1 MTELWTKEATLL
13 KAFELAERLCPERS
27 AALAVTRRAWAVLDV
42 AVAVQDKRLYYR
54 PRRHRGGREPSRTKV
69 FLCEAH
75 LLQRLVLA
83 EAETR
88 APADSQA
95 GFTAIFLAAVVR
107 RALERNSFYAALAVT
122 RVLHD
127 YRTREGMRLY
137 ADLVH
142 DRARVR
148 SEDYWRSRKS
158 QRMSELLQLYG
169 ERLQRCYGM
178 RGEERFV
185 AVEDVDPLVPLVE
198 ETLAALT
205 PWGTPCVVTE
215 KSDSSPDG
223 ISPLAWSGDAAE
235 DRREVERM
243 HALVHPAC
251 FRRLACAAGLDAPA
265 ARLAIP
271 RLLCSKGDD
280 GEVGRRATLPL
291 DEHEQAALFAEIEGF
306 SRRRREAPNVC
317 LSVLVDGI
325 ERGRIEPERHAA
337 CRIAVGSDATR
348 VEVVTSDLQG
358 SEPLL
363 LAWLPLERESAS
375 DAFRPLRRTLTL
387 EGGQRLTFM
396 ITPGPAGEA
405 DQVPTAEVLVRYQ
418 ETALVRRLGLGL
430 RRLRIRTRAWGRWPI
445 PRPVL
450 VSLAVFGLAVMVFRA
465 VPWPSSSPLPAAL
478 APPSEPSSAQPLSSP
493 QPKALPV
500 ERDRHP
506 SDDGLARSLTPRPT
520 GVGLAKVHVLWL
532 DVAAATPADRAVV
545 ERVED
550 QLAASG
556 FVLSSHSEQADA
568 ALEIEVLR
576 APAAENTGNAD
587 VHWRLRVVNAAGTVL
602 WPASGSPRDY
612 RGPLSLTASQ
622 MARELSSALAT
633 AQESR
638 RDRSDRP

>member
-1 MTELWTKEATLL
+1 MTALWTKETTLL
-13 KAFELAERLCPERS
+13 KAFELAQRLCPERS
-27 AALAVTRRAWAVLDV
+27 TALAVTRRAWAVVDV

-54 PRRHRGGREPSRTKV
+54 PRRRHGGRELSRTKV

-75 LLQRLVLA
+75 LLQRLVCA
-83 EAETR
+83 EAEAT
-88 APADSQA
+88 ATVDSQA

-142 DRARVR
+142 DGARVR

-158 QRMSELLQLYG
+158 QLMSELRQLYG
-169 ERLQRCYGM
+169 ERVELRYGM

-185 AVEDVDPLVPLVE
+185 VVEDVEPLVPLVE

-205 PWGTPCVVTE
+205 PWGTPCVVPE
-215 KSDSSPDG
+215 KSDSFRDG
-223 ISPLAWSGDAAE
+223 ISPLAWSGDAGE

-243 HALVHPAC
+243 HALVHPLC
-251 FRRLACAAGLDAPA
+251 FQRLTCAAGLDAPA

-280 GEVGRRATLPL
+280 GEVGRPAPLPL
-291 DEHEQAALFAEIEGF
+291 EEHEQAALFAEMEGR

-325 ERGRIEPERHAA
+325 EQGRIEPERHAA

-363 LAWLPLERESAS
+363 LAWLPLERAGAT
-375 DAFRPLRRTLTL
+375 DGFRPLRRTLTL
-387 EGGQRLTFM
+387 EGGQRLTFV
-396 ITPGPAGEA
+396 ITPEPVEEA
-405 DQVPTAEVLVRYQ
+405 SGLPTAEVLVRYQ
-418 ETALVRRLGLGL
+418 ETAIARRVALAL
-430 RRLRIRTRAWGRWPI
+430 RRVRIRTHAWARWPAS
-445 PRPVL
+445 RPVL

-465 VPWPSSSPLPAAL
+465 VPWPSSNSMPAVLPSPSDLP
-478 APPSEPSSAQPLSSP
+478 PAQPLSSP
-493 QPKALPV
+493 QPNALPIA
-500 ERDRHP
+500 RDRRP
-506 SDDGLARSLTPRPT
+506 SDDGATRSLTPRPT

-532 DVAAATPADRAVV
+532 NVAAATPADSAVAQ
-545 ERVED
+545 RIED
-550 QLAASG
+550 QLTASG
-556 FVLSSHSEQADA
+556 LVLSRRPEEADA
-568 ALEIEVLR
+568 ALEIELLQ
-576 APAAENTGNAD
+576 APVAEDAGDAK

-602 WPASGSPRDY
+602 WPASGAPRDY
-612 RGPLSLTASQ
+612 RGRLSLTVSQ
-622 MARELSSALAT
+622 MARDLTTALAT
-633 AQESR
+633 AQASR
-638 RDRSDRP
+638 TRRSDRP